1 MSAEKK
7 HIIFKSSTSE
17 VCAAAA
23 FCIIHFK
30 YFCNWTKCNTNL
42 IVEN

>member
-7 HIIFKSSTSE
+7 HIIFKSGTSE
-17 VCAAAA
+17 VCAA

>member
-17 VCAAAA
+17 VCA